1 MQEKGGFSMVIHV
14 VQPGDSL
21 YRIAQL
27 HSVPLLFLIQQNEL
41 HEPYRLTPGQTIV
54 VPQPEKTYIVRRG
67 DTLGSI
73 AAQNGTTVM
82 QLWQN
87 NPQLGGTDR
96 IQPGQMLVLSYGNK
110 LGRFAVNGYAYP
122 SIDLRVLRRTLPYL
136 TYLSVFS
143 VGFDNAG
150 RILPFSAELLVRM
163 ARQYQVKPLL
173 VLTTLG
179 EDGQFSGER
188 AHRLLNTPTARA
200 ALIENLAQVLA
211 MQGFAGVDIDFEYV
225 PPEDADAYAAFVRS
239 VRERLSPAGYTVFAA
254 LAPKT
259 SAAQQGLLYEV
270 HDYAALGSAADRA
283 LLMTYEWGYALSA
296 PMAVAPINKVE
307 QVVRFA
313 VSQIPPEKL
322 FMGIPNYGYD
332 WTLPYVQGQSRARS
346 LGSVQA
352 IEQAIQVGAPIR
364 YDATA
369 QSPHY
374 NYWRD
379 RAEHEVWFEDA
390 RSVRAKLAL
399 AGEYQLA
406 GVSIW
411 NIMRYFPQLWLVL
424 NSLYDI
430 EKLG

>member
-1 MQEKGGFSMVIHV
+1 MAEY
-14 VQPGDSL
+14 L
-21 YRIAQL
+21 
-27 HSVPLLFLIQQNEL
+27 
-41 HEPYRLTPGQTIV
+41 
-54 VPQPEKTYIVRRG
+54 
-67 DTLGSI
+67 
-73 AAQNGTTVM
+73 
-82 QLWQN
+82 
-87 NPQLGGTDR
+87 
-96 IQPGQMLVLSYGNK
+96 
-110 LGRFAVNGYAYP
+110 VNGYAYP
-122 SIDLRVLRRTLPYL
+122 SISEETLSWWLPRL
-136 TYLSVFS
+136 TWLSAFS
-143 VGFDNAG
+143 YGFTAEGRLVNLADENLVTAANAAG
-150 RILPFSAELLVRM
+150 VRPM
-163 ARQYQVKPLL
+163 M
-173 VLTTLG
+173 VLTPLDAEG
-179 EDGQFSGER
+179 RFNDNIAAAVFED
-188 AHRLLNTPTARA
+188 PA
-200 ALIENLAQVLA
+200 AQTNLTDNIAANLRTKN
-211 MQGFAGVDIDFEYV
+211 MGGVDFDFEYI
-225 PPEDADAYAAFVRS
+225 PRAYAADYVDLVARTQA
-239 VRERLSPAGYTVFAA
+239 RLSPQGYLTSVA
-254 LAPKT
+254 LAPKVRADQT
-259 SAAQQGLLYEV
+259 GVLYEG
-270 HDYAALGSAADRA
+270 HDYAGMGRAADYC

-313 VSQIPPEKL
+313 VSQVPPDKL

-352 IEQAIQVGAPIR
+352 VEQAIQVGAPIR
-364 YDATA
+364 YDDTA

-399 AGEYQLA
+399 AGEYRLT